1 MPKESSKKRN
11 RNNLVTNS
19 NFNSNDETNIIINSP
34 NNNLVNIFKP
44 PFPPALTIDDLIKNA
59 QTSDNKPKMVPNAFI
74 AYRMALIREY
84 RIKNKNI
91 KLPRMGVFSRI
102 AENSWNKEPQ
112 HVKGYYNKLTQ
123 DAKLFYKQN
132 TIQIVLDKHMIN
144 ILMTKKGNRF
154 DFKNHHVIKDTY
166 SVTRNLILSTRALLD
181 STSATSNSESMM
193 DIDGE
198 TEQYQDPNGKKF
210 RWESQ
215 FKLMMLA
222 RLIFV
227 LLTLVSKRKLEFCKN
242 MLKFWNKL

>member
-1 MPKESSKKRN
+1 MILNLLLSAFFYVQINSRIASNNLHVLKLEKSSKKRN
-11 RNNLVTNS
+11 RNNL
-19 NFNSNDETNIIINSP
+19 
-34 NNNLVNIFKP
+34 P

-144 ILMTKKGNRF
+144 INDQKREQMGEPIQVN
-154 DFKNHHVIKDTY
+154 DV
-166 SVTRNLILSTRALLD
+166 
-181 STSATSNSESMM
+181 STSHICSINASFKEEIRILQEYVKILEQT
-193 DIDGE
+193 IDSLLAVD
-198 TEQYQDPNGKKF
+198 Y
-210 RWESQ
+210 
-215 FKLMMLA
+215 KL
-222 RLIFV
+222 
-227 LLTLVSKRKLEFCKN
+227 
-242 MLKFWNKL
+242 

>member
-144 ILMTKKGNRF
+144 INDQKREQVRF
-154 DFKNHHVIKDTY
+154 QESSRDKRHVFCDAKSDIEHAC
-166 SVTRNLILSTRALLD
+166 LIRFYI
-181 STSATSNSESMM
+181 SN
-193 DIDGE
+193 
-198 TEQYQDPNGKKF
+198 F
-210 RWESQ
+210 
-215 FKLMMLA
+215 
-222 RLIFV
+222 
-227 LLTLVSKRKLEFCKN
+227 
-242 MLKFWNKL
+242 

>member
-11 RNNLVTNS
+11 RNNL
-19 NFNSNDETNIIINSP
+19 
-34 NNNLVNIFKP
+34 P

-144 ILMTKKGNRF
+144 INDQKREQVRF
-154 DFKNHHVIKDTY
+154 QESSRDKRHVFCDAKSDIEPIQVND
-166 SVTRNLILSTRALLD
+166 V
-181 STSATSNSESMM
+181 STSHINASFKEEIRILQEYVKILEQT
-193 DIDGE
+193 IDSLLAVD
-198 TEQYQDPNGKKF
+198 Y
-210 RWESQ
+210 
-215 FKLMMLA
+215 KL
-222 RLIFV
+222 
-227 LLTLVSKRKLEFCKN
+227 
-242 MLKFWNKL
+242 

>member
-144 ILMTKKGNRF
+144 INDQKREQVRF
-154 DFKNHHVIKDTY
+154 QESSRDKRHLFCDAKSDIEPIQVNDV
-166 SVTRNLILSTRALLD
+166 
-181 STSATSNSESMM
+181 STSHICSINASFKEEIRILQEYVKILEQT
-193 DIDGE
+193 IDSLLAVD
-198 TEQYQDPNGKKF
+198 Y
-210 RWESQ
+210 
-215 FKLMMLA
+215 KL
-222 RLIFV
+222 
-227 LLTLVSKRKLEFCKN
+227 
-242 MLKFWNKL
+242 